1 VGKAIPILLLS
12 AFKFLPCPSLAV
24 VLGFNFW
31 QTMLITVPGGILGVV
46 FFFLSANF
54 LMDRSKA
61 RKAKKLQEGNLE
73 PIRKFTW
80 LNKSLV
86 KVKKRFGMV
95 GIAILTPAFLS
106 IPLGSIV
113 MAKFF
118 KHNKMALP
126 VLMVSVVFWGVVLT
140 VLSIKFNFRF
150 Q

>member
-1 VGKAIPILLLS
+1 MGKAIPIILLS

-31 QTMLITVPGGILGVV
+31 QTLLITVPAGIAGVS

-54 LMDRSKA
+54 LMDRSRA
-61 RKAKKLQEGNLE
+61 RKAKLMAAGRDE
-73 PIRKFTW
+73 PFRKFTW

-86 KVKKRFGMV
+86 KVKKRFGLY
-95 GIAILTPAFLS
+95 GLAILTPAFLS

-118 KHNKMALP
+118 NHDKLALP
-126 VLMVSVVFWGVVLT
+126 ALMVSVAVWGVVLT
-140 VLSIKFNFRF
+140 VLSIKFNIRF